1 MSTALW
7 REMEKNLSLEK
18 TLREQEDELR
28 KLRYIESANTR
39 LTSEVE
45 TLRHEVTE
53 LTRRNTST
61 SKRLEQQKEQLKNK
75 DAEQEKL
82 REQLKKQKT
91 ESQYFKL
98 EVEKL
103 VLEKHCVAKIKQK
116 SAELVKEV
124 ETQKNLNKIHQDN
137 ISCFQRKIVNLESD
151 RRDLKLSQREMSSQ
165 MDKMRKDMDALKSE
179 IQTRKDEALK
189 QSSLIAKL
197 RSDML
202 IGETGKGKLEKNA
215 DDTMQ
220 RIKDQDQII
229 SDLKTEIKNNK
240 DEQTE
245 MKIQI
250 AVLKNERDLNLEKL
264 SKAKLLK
271 IENDH
276 TIENLSKAQRV
287 ICLLNTT
294 IEKQQQEIQDRT
306 LDQNKVGTEL
316 DQVKKDYD
324 SACNQLTEISKTL
337 EKRQVLHNR
346 YNDNVQQDI
355 KLGQKRYK
363 VILTDKEGLERELQ
377 HSVQKAAKDA
387 LEQTVKTLR
396 LEVES
401 LTLQNRELRTENN
414 RLTVTSKKCLSQ
426 KPVFVPDREKQFDS
440 IHLLCKDRQH
450 FQQEQCVQRQ
460 AALMDTQ
467 RKERP
472 SRHRRFPLSADRTPS
487 QAEDRSS
494 RVPVSGTLTTTAL
507 QTLREQEDEL
517 RKLRYIESAN
527 TRLTSEVETLRHEVT
542 ELTRRNTS
550 TSKRLEQQK
559 EQLKNKDAE
568 QEKLRE
574 QLKKQKTES
583 QYFKLEVEKLVLE
596 KHCVAKI
603 KQKSAEL
610 VKEVETQKNLNKI
623 HQDNISCFQ
632 RKIVNLESDRRDLK
646 LSQREMSSQMDKMRK
661 DMDALKSE
669 IQTRKDEALKQSS
682 LIAKLRSDMLIGET
696 GKGKLEKNADDTMQ
710 RIKDQDQIIS
720 DLKTEIKN
728 NKDEQTEMK
737 IQIAVLKNERDLNLE
752 KLSKAKLLKIEN
764 DHTIENL
771 SKAQRVICLLNTTIE
786 KQQQEIQ
793 DRTLDQN
800 KVGTELDQVKKDYDS
815 ACNQLTEIS
824 KTLEKRQVLHNRY
837 NDNVQQDIKL
847 GQKRYKVIL
856 TDKEGLERELQ
867 HSVQKAAKDALEQT
881 VKTLRLEVE
890 SLTLQNRE
898 LRTENNRLTVTS
910 KKCLSQKPVFVPD
923 REKQFDSIHLL
934 CKDRQH
940 FQQEQ
945 CVQRQAALMDTQRKE
960 RPSRHRRFPLSAD
973 RTPSQ
978 AEDRSSRVPVS
989 GTLTTTALQL
999 FHDLC
1004 SVAAEDN
1011 VMAAGLAG
1019 LIRFHEPQLFHD

>member
-18 TLREQEDELR
+18 TLREQEDDLR
-28 KLRYIESANTR
+28 KLRYLESANTR

-45 TLRHEVTE
+45 TLRHEVTV
-53 LTRRNTST
+53 LTKRNTST
-61 SKRLEQQKEQLKNK
+61 SKRLEQQKQQLKNK

-103 VLEKHCVAKIKQK
+103 VLEKDCIAKIKQK

-137 ISCFQRKIVNLESD
+137 ISYFQRQIVNLESD

-306 LDQNKVGTEL
+306 LDQNKVGT
-316 DQVKKDYD
+316 D

-355 KLGQKRYK
+355 KVGQKRYK

-401 LTLQNRELRTENN
+401 LRLQNRELRTENN
-414 RLTVTSKKCLSQ
+414 RLTMTSKKCLSQ

-472 SRHRRFPLSADRTPS
+472 SRHTRFPLSADRTPS

-494 RVPVSGTLTTTAL
+494 RVPVSGTLTTTAP
-507 QTLREQEDEL
+507 QSQ
-517 RKLRYIESAN
+517 SA
-527 TRLTSEVETLRHEVT
+527 
-542 ELTRRNTS
+542 
-550 TSKRLEQQK
+550 Q
-559 EQLKNKDAE
+559 
-568 QEKLRE
+568 
-574 QLKKQKTES
+574 
-583 QYFKLEVEKLVLE
+583 
-596 KHCVAKI
+596 
-603 KQKSAEL
+603 
-610 VKEVETQKNLNKI
+610 
-623 HQDNISCFQ
+623 
-632 RKIVNLESDRRDLK
+632 
-646 LSQREMSSQMDKMRK
+646 
-661 DMDALKSE
+661 
-669 IQTRKDEALKQSS
+669 
-682 LIAKLRSDMLIGET
+682 MLIQNQQFVIVFMCT
-696 GKGKLEKNADDTMQ
+696 
-710 RIKDQDQIIS
+710 
-720 DLKTEIKN
+720 
-728 NKDEQTEMK
+728 
-737 IQIAVLKNERDLNLE
+737 IA
-752 KLSKAKLLKIEN
+752 
-764 DHTIENL
+764 
-771 SKAQRVICLLNTTIE
+771 
-786 KQQQEIQ
+786 
-793 DRTLDQN
+793 
-800 KVGTELDQVKKDYDS
+800 
-815 ACNQLTEIS
+815 
-824 KTLEKRQVLHNRY
+824 
-837 NDNVQQDIKL
+837 
-847 GQKRYKVIL
+847 
-856 TDKEGLERELQ
+856 
-867 HSVQKAAKDALEQT
+867 
-881 VKTLRLEVE
+881 
-890 SLTLQNRE
+890 
-898 LRTENNRLTVTS
+898 
-910 KKCLSQKPVFVPD
+910 
-923 REKQFDSIHLL
+923 
-934 CKDRQH
+934 
-940 FQQEQ
+940 
-945 CVQRQAALMDTQRKE
+945 
-960 RPSRHRRFPLSAD
+960 
-973 RTPSQ
+973 
-978 AEDRSSRVPVS
+978 
-989 GTLTTTALQL
+989 
-999 FHDLC
+999 
-1004 SVAAEDN
+1004 
-1011 VMAAGLAG
+1011 
-1019 LIRFHEPQLFHD
+1019 